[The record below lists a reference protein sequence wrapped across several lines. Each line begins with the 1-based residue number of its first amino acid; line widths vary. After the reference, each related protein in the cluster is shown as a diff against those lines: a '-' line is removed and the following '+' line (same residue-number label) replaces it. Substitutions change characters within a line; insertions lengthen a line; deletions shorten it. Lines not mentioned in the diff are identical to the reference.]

1 MKKKRDKKAAVRD
14 RARQQSA
21 RKQKIHTLIQ
31 QLQEELAKVPE
42 GVKITGT

>member
-14 RARQQSA
+14 KARQKSA
-21 RKQKIHTLIQ
+21 REAKIHTL
-31 QLQEELAKVPE
+31 LDELRAELAKVPE